1 MGEQASTG
9 VQIRHERKHDRDAAQ
24 IFDRSNI
31 SCAQKVGGFFP
42 APFFSITGVEVWC
55 YADERFHRSAN
66 GFRGRRLQ
74 GGDSRSRGIG
84 FRDAEK
90 SNGPISAQVIGRDD
104 VRAIHAG
111 RPNTLRRG
119 LVPT

>member
-1 MGEQASTG
+1 MGQQTTTSS
-9 VQIRHERKHDRDAAQ
+9 QIRHQRKHERDTTQ
-24 IFDRSNI
+24 VFDRADI
-31 SCAQKVGGFFP
+31 PCAQKIGGFSP
-42 APFFSITGVEVWC
+42 APFFSVTGVEVWRH
-55 YADERFHRSAN
+55 ADERFHRSAN

-90 SNGPISAQVIGRDD
+90 TNGPISAQVIGRDD